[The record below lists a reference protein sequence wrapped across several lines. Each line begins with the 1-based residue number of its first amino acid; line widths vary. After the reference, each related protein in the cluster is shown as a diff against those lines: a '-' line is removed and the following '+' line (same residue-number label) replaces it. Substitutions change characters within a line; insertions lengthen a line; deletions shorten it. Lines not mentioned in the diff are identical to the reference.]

1 MKKKILFVINTLS
14 RAGAETA
21 LLELLAQLAA
31 ERGEDGQPRYELSLF
46 VLMNQGELVQQIPEG
61 VRLVNPRYAQVSVLE
76 PKGRIYMGMTVVKC
90 LLHRANLIRL
100 WRYHWRAARAMRK
113 EGRLMPDKLL
123 WRQSRMAPDASR
135 RNMILQLHS
144 WRAVLHTM
152 WQTTSGRKKRRRL
165 SISTIRR
172 RDTAGNWTATATCNM
187 MPYFRSG
194 NR

>member
-1 MKKKILFVINTLS
+1 M
-14 RAGAETA
+14 
-21 LLELLAQLAA
+21 LELLAQLAA

-123 WRQSRMAPDASR
+123 WRAISDGAR
-135 RNMILQLHS
+135 RFPEEYDL
-144 WRAVLHTM
+144 AVAFLEGGSAYYVAD
-152 WQTTSGRKKRRRL
+152 TSGRKKRRRL
-165 SISTIRR
+165 FISTIRR